1 MRVAS
6 DEAKVLRE
14 DLKHFGEVETVGY
27 FEENTFYKF
36 EQNIVHNRT
45 RYVTKLSFKPE
56 PNDLPDNCNVSKIH
70 LKNLTKRLT
79 I

>member
-1 MRVAS
+1 MRVTS

-36 EQNIVHNRT
+36 
-45 RYVTKLSFKPE
+45 
-56 PNDLPDNCNVSKIH
+56 D
-70 LKNLTKRLT
+70 
-79 I
+79 